1 MFPDVLPAAVHHL
14 TEITSIA
21 QAQKITAIDLH
32 TSIATQPLR
41 TTYIRA
47 GQPDQHSAPLLLLHG
62 FDSSVLEYR
71 RLQPLLASARE
82 TYAVDLLGFGFTD
95 RTAGNRFTPEDI
107 DQHLYDFWHAEI
119 QRPIVLV
126 GASMGGAA
134 AISFA
139 LRHPEAVDR
148 LVLLDSA
155 GIANGPIL
163 GKYIFPPFDKL
174 ATDFLKRPGVRSQI
188 GASAY
193 FDRQF
198 NSDDA
203 RCCAALHLE
212 MPQWHEALIAFT
224 KSGGYPSIRQQLNQV
239 TIPVL
244 IVWGRN
250 DKILGTKD
258 ALIFDRDLP
267 HSQLQ
272 WIDRCGHVPHL
283 EAPEITAT
291 HILAFVRSTDSLAS
305 APSSIEHQNPS

>member
-32 TSIATQPLR
+32 TAIATRPLR
-41 TTYIRA
+41 TTYVRA
-47 GQPDQHSAPLLLLHG
+47 GQPDQNSAPILLLHG

-71 RLQPLLASARE
+71 RLQPLLAIERE

-95 RTAGNRFTPEDI
+95 RTAGNRFTPDDI
-107 DQHLYDFWHAEI
+107 DQHLYDFWQAEI
-119 QRPIVLV
+119 QRPVVLV

-134 AISFA
+134 AIGFA

-163 GKYIFPPFDKL
+163 GKYIFPPFDRL
-174 ATDFLKRPGVRSQI
+174 ATDFLKRPSVRSQI

-193 FDRQF
+193 FNKQL
-198 NSDDA
+198 NSEDA
-203 RCCAALHLE
+203 RCCAALHLA

-224 KSGGYPSIRQQLNQV
+224 KSGGYPSIRSRLARV

-244 IVWGRN
+244 ILWGRN

-258 ALIFDRDLP
+258 AQIFDRDLP
-267 HSQLQ
+267 HSQLH
-272 WIDRCGHVPHL
+272 WIEQCGHVPHL
-283 EAPEITAT
+283 EAPQVTAN
-291 HILAFVRSTDSLAS
+291 HILAFVRSV
-305 APSSIEHQNPS
+305 APVAPAVSDL

>member
-1 MFPDVLPAAVHHL
+1 MFPAVLPAAVHHL

-21 QAQKITAIDLH
+21 QAQKITSVDLN
-32 TSIATQPLR
+32 TSIVTQPLR
-41 TTYIRA
+41 TTYVRD
-47 GQPDQHSAPLLLLHG
+47 GQPDEDSAPLLLLHG
-62 FDSSVLEYR
+62 FDSSVFEYR
-71 RLQPLLASARE
+71 RLQPLLAIERE
-82 TYAVDLLGFGFTD
+82 TYAIDLLGFGFTD

-107 DQHLYDFWHAEI
+107 DQHLYDFWRAQI
-119 QRPIVLV
+119 KRPVVLV

-134 AISFA
+134 AIGFA

-163 GKYIFPPFDKL
+163 GKYIFPPLDRL
-174 ATDFLKRPGVRSQI
+174 ATDFLKRPGVRSKI

-193 FDRQF
+193 FDPQL
-198 NSDDA
+198 NSEDA

-224 KSGGYPSIRQQLNQV
+224 KSGGYPSIRQRLREV
-239 TIPVL
+239 TIPAL
-244 IVWGRN
+244 ILWGRN

-258 ALIFDRDLP
+258 ALMFDRYLP
-267 HSQLQ
+267 NRQLR

-283 EAPEITAT
+283 EAPQITAN
-291 HILAFVRSTDSLAS
+291 HILAFVRSADPVAS
-305 APSSIEHQNPS
+305 ASS